1 MAHVATQAA
10 WTVGDPAPEFEAA
23 ADDGSTI
30 RLRELRG
37 KQVVLYFYPKDDT
50 PGCTKEACAFRDGI
64 SQLKAKGAVVLGVS
78 IDSVA
83 SHQKFKQKYRLN
95 FPLLSDTD
103 KTIVTAYGV
112 WKKRSLY
119 GRTFLGIE
127 RTTFLID
134 KDGRIQRIFPKV
146 KVDQHCEDVL
156 AALS

>member
-1 MAHVATQAA
+1 MARTAA
-10 WTVGDPAPEFEAA
+10 PAALNIGDPAPEFTAA

-30 RLRELRG
+30 RLKDFRG

-64 SQLKAKGAVVLGVS
+64 DALTDKGAVVLGVS

-83 SHQKFKQKYRLN
+83 SHQRFKDKYRLN
-95 FPLLSDTD
+95 FPLVSDAD
-103 KTIVTAYGV
+103 RALVEAYGV

-134 KDGRIQRIFPKV
+134 REGRIAKIFPRV
-146 KVDQHCEDVL
+146 KVDQHAEDVL

>member
-1 MAHVATQAA
+1 MAKTAMGAA
-10 WTVGDPAPEFEAA
+10 LQVGDAAPEFEAS
-23 ADDGSTI
+23 ADDGSTV

-64 SQLKAKGAVVLGVS
+64 RQLKEKGAVVLGVS

-95 FPLLSDTD
+95 FPLLSDSDRTL
-103 KTIVTAYGV
+103 VEAYGV

-127 RTTFLID
+127 RTTFLIGE
-134 KDGRIQRIFPKV
+134 DGRIRRIFPRV
-146 KVDQHCEDVL
+146 KVDQHADEVL